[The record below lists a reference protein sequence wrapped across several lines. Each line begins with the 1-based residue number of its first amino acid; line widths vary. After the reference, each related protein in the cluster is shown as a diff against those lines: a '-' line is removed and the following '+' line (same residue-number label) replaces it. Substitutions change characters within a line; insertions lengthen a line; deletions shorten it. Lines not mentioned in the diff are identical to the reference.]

1 MAPAICDNMRIL
13 TAFFLLTSCMI
24 FSSTQ
29 LHADQP
35 AWSGFLPYGFYQPY
49 GAGYSSSIRTPP
61 YFATNPPV
69 YYGQRFS
76 RPYGL
81 SPFAAPPQLRS
92 SSPYRGQRANAGVE
106 VQKPR
111 SASAGASLGAPGG
124 EIRRESLIV
133 SDHRVK
139 QVGAVRLNPFVTDKN
154 LVKH

>member
-1 MAPAICDNMRIL
+1 MRIL
-13 TAFFLLTSCMI
+13 TALFLLMSCMI

-29 LHADQP
+29 LYADQP

-81 SPFAAPPQLRS
+81 TPFAAPPQLRS
-92 SSPYRGQRANAGVE
+92 TSPYRGQRANSGVE

-111 SASAGASLGAPGG
+111 SASAGASLSAPGG
-124 EIRRESLIV
+124 ESRGESLVV
-133 SDHRVK
+133 SDHREE
-139 QVGAVRLNPFVTDKN
+139 QVGAVRLNPFVTDQN
-154 LVKH
+154 LVNH